1 MKFSQ
6 LEFKR
11 SVLSKDKVF
20 NEDQPFIDFII
31 DGISLSELLGDT
43 SDPLTIYGWG
53 INKKFE
59 LSYAERLINF
69 KKSDFANGLQTAYVC
84 RCCGDEGC
92 GAVMFDIINHGAYVE
107 WNNFVYSNG
116 YPTNEEPIN
125 IQPVFF
131 EIGGYHRA
139 IGQLKSLIK

>member
-20 NEDQPFIDFII
+20 KEDQPFIDFII
-31 DGISLSELLGDT
+31 DGISLSKLLGET
-43 SDPLTIYGWG
+43 IDPLTTYGWG

-69 KKSDFANGLQTAYVC
+69 
-84 RCCGDEGC
+84 
-92 GAVMFDIINHGAYVE
+92 
-107 WNNFVYSNG
+107 
-116 YPTNEEPIN
+116 
-125 IQPVFF
+125 
-131 EIGGYHRA
+131 
-139 IGQLKSLIK
+139 